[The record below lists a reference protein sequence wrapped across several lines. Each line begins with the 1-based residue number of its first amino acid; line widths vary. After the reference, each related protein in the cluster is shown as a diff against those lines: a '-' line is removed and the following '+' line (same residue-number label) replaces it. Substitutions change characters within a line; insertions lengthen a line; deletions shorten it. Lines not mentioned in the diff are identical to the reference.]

1 MNLKKHY
8 KLYKSGKLWVTA
20 AIATLALT
28 AGMAVTSTTNASA
41 DDQQPSETQ
50 PVNPGKEKNQNT
62 GENPQS
68 GDQGQNGNDKQ
79 GQGNQNDTNTP
90 GEDKGTPV
98 TNTITVTRK
107 INYVTQDQDG
117 KQTSSSSSTQTV
129 TFTRTQT
136 VNKDGQVTDAGTW
149 TAAPANQDTKLE
161 VPAMQ
166 VPAQKGYVSQVDG
179 KYTNEIAALALSAD
193 DLDKALKQGNTGSI
207 TEKDVTVTYIPS
219 TKKQTIT
226 PEDDKDKAKVYDNS
240 KKADDP
246 ANKQA
251 VWKAVTRK
259 INIVNIQGGDPTVIT
274 QTVWYNRTVTV
285 TITTGASGQ
294 ETPAYTA
301 SDWQLADGQ
310 QAVWDEYSVP
320 QVRGFTSLIGN
331 KPQIIIPAQNVDVN
345 TPDTPVNVTFYND
358 ADDPVNSDV
367 NLGLQGNWG
376 YLDVQPHVDGHN
388 GTIYVKGW
396 NATNESRKR
405 NYHYIFVLD
414 YGPNA
419 DPWGDT
425 RNMPFHEVGR
435 VLVQN
440 EQARPDV
447 KAVHNVWNAGRSG
460 FEVNVPINMAG
471 VNPGDHLAIMMRWTS
486 DPDGNPSTVENNVS
500 VKGSADLYSN
510 LFSID
515 YGTNVGSLDSMQV
528 AKNKLH
534 VSGWHASNAALGN
547 RSHHFLILWDN
558 NLGHEVQR
566 IEVKDSVAR
575 PDVANVYPGL
585 LNAAHSGYSADFSLH
600 GLDLSHSFTVISRY
614 SDSATGEGSNIDYW
628 SEPKNLIG
636 NQSEANQAHLDSVNI
651 SQSGNVHVSGWHAT
665 NVANSLET
673 HQYLILWDATAGK
686 QVGAMAIDTNA
697 RPDVKR
703 ALPYF
708 NSDKYGFD
716 GTFTNVQL
724 EAGHHYD
731 LVSRFSTSNDAKGNG
746 DDGVSAYN
754 DYWFNDAIMMSKNQQ
769 ANHIDSVTKD
779 AQGNLVINGW
789 MAADYSQAYKNAY
802 ILLMNN
808 ATGREVTRHKIDT
821 LTSRSDVAK
830 AMSGIYNSG
839 QSGISNFT
847 FKLYAD
853 QQKALQGNSFYFIL
867 RFSDDENG
875 EGHYVQQNV
884 NGQNFNYDDLA
895 VTKDEPAKSS
905 DGKGNQSDKGN
916 QQPQKPSDGKDNQSD
931 KGNQQPQQPTDHQNN
946 SNAGKNAGK

>member
-20 AIATLALT
+20 AITTLALT
-28 AGMAVTSTTNASA
+28 AGMAATSTTNASA
-41 DDQQPSETQ
+41 DATVTNEK
-50 PVNPGKEKNQNT
+50 VNLATSANDDGSSTTAGDPKGSAGSADHDTTGNNSQNP
-62 GENPQS
+62 ES
-68 GDQGQNGNDKQ
+68 
-79 GQGNQNDTNTP
+79 QNDGNMTNSPKKNDDT
-90 GEDKGTPV
+90 KQV
-98 TNTITVTRK
+98 TDTITVTRK
-107 INYVTQDQDG
+107 INYVTQDASG

-136 VNKDGQVTDAGTW
+136 FNKDGKVTDTGNWA
-149 TAAPANQDTKLE
+149 AAPTNKDNNLE
-161 VPAMQ
+161 MPAMKVPA
-166 VPAQKGYVSQVDG
+166 KKDYVVKVND
-179 KYTNEIAALALSAD
+179 KFTDEIPALALTEDELNKLQLTKAD
-193 DLDKALKQGNTGSI
+193 DKNMKGSLS
-207 TEKDVTVTYIPS
+207 KPDVTVTYIPS

-226 PEDDKDKAKVYDNS
+226 PADDKDKAKVYDNS
-240 KKADDP
+240 KSDDP
-246 ANKQA
+246 ANQQA

-274 QTVWYNRTVTV
+274 QTVWYNHTVTV
-285 TITTGASGQ
+285 TTTIDASGK

-301 SDWQLADGQ
+301 SAWQLADGQ
-310 QAVWDEYSVP
+310 KAVWDSYQVP
-320 QVRGFTSLIGN
+320 QIPGFNSLIGN

-345 TPDTPVNVTFYND
+345 TGDTTVNVTFYND

-367 NLGLQGNWG
+367 DLSQKGNWG

-396 NATNESRKR
+396 NATNDSRKR

-419 DPWGDT
+419 NPWGDT
-425 RNMPFHEVGR
+425 RNMPFREVGR

-500 VKGSADLYSN
+500 LKGSADLYSN

-534 VSGWHASNAALGN
+534 VSGWHASNSALGN

-585 LNAAHSGYSADFSLH
+585 LNAAQSGYSSDFSLH

-636 NQSEANQAHLDSVNI
+636 NQSEANQANLDSVNI
-651 SQSGNVHVSGWHAT
+651 SQAGNVHVSGWHAT

-697 RPDVKR
+697 RPDVTR
-703 ALPYF
+703 AYPYF
-708 NSDKYGFD
+708 NGDKYGFD

-731 LVSRFSTSNDAKGNG
+731 LISRFSTSNDAKGNG
-746 DDGVSAYN
+746 DDGVSAYT
-754 DYWFNDAIMMSKNQQ
+754 DYWFNNAIVMSKNQQ
-769 ANHIDSVTKD
+769 ANHIDSVEKD
-779 AQGNLVINGW
+779 EQGNLVINGW

-808 ATGREVTRHKIDT
+808 ATGREVTRQKIDN

-830 AMSGIYNSG
+830 AMTGIYNSG

-847 FKLYAD
+847 FKLNAD
-853 QQKALQGNSFYFIL
+853 QQKALQGNSFHFIL
-867 RFSDDENG
+867 RFSDDDKNG
-875 EGHYVQQNV
+875 KKDYVQQTV
-884 NGQNFNYDDLA
+884 TGQNFNYDDLA
-895 VTKDEPAKSS
+895 VTKSEPA
-905 DGKGNQSDKGN
+905 
-916 QQPQKPSDGKDNQSD
+916 KPSDGKDNQSD
-931 KGNQQPQQPTDHQNN
+931 KGNQQPQKPTDNQNN
-946 SNAGKNAGK
+946 SNVGKKAGK